1 MFTRI
6 YTSMVTSSKSV
17 KLDALKKI
25 KHVDVPTNVLTLFC
39 STYMYDQDINSF
51 RKMNKTN
58 SDNKHKAYDDSGCY
72 IKLV

>member
-6 YTSMVTSSKSV
+6 YISMVTSSKYV
-17 KLDALKKI
+17 ELDAPQKI
-25 KHVDVPTNVLTLFC
+25 KRVDVATNVLKLFC

-51 RKMNKTN
+51 RKMNTTN

-72 IKLV
+72 KKLV